1 MLVDLYN
8 KTGNTAG
15 QIELPD
21 SVFAIEPNE
30 HVMHRAVVT
39 FLANQRQ
46 GTKKT
51 KIRSEVSGGGKK
63 PFKQKGGGG
72 ARRGSNRSPLLPGG
86 GTVHGP
92 KPVDYR
98 MDLPKKVKRLARKSA
113 FSVRAAEKNL
123 FVLDYM
129 TMSEV
134 KTKNFAE
141 MLKALKLD
149 NTSVLVLTADYDKT
163 LYLSAR
169 NIPNVMLNA
178 ADKVSTYHILKHR
191 KLLIFKDAIK
201 PIVATFEEGGK

>member
-1 MLVDLYN
+1 MLVNLYN
-8 KTGNTAG
+8 KTGNTTG

-30 HVMHRAVVT
+30 HIMHRAVVT

-63 PFKQKGGGG
+63 PWRQKGRGGSRAGSSRSPLWKGGG
-72 ARRGSNRSPLLPGG
+72 
-86 GTVHGP
+86 TIHGP

-98 MDLPKKVKRLARKSA
+98 IDLPKKVKRLARKSA
-113 FSVRAAEKNL
+113 FSSRAAEQSI
-123 FVLDYM
+123 FVLDEM
-129 TMSEV
+129 KMNEV
-134 KTKNFAE
+134 KTKSFAE

-149 NTSVLVLTADYDKT
+149 NTSVLVLTAGYDKT

-169 NIPNVMLNA
+169 NIPNVMLDA

-191 KLLIFKDAIK
+191 KLLILKDAIET
-201 PIVATFEEGGK
+201 IVNTFEGGE